1 MRSYL
6 DEISSSAAFS
16 DHTDV
21 EEVFGALGGIR
32 TPDRL
37 VRSQEL
43 YPAELPAQ
51 RKLIMLIVVMGVNFT
66 SLV

>member
-1 MRSYL
+1 MIRL
-6 DEISSSAAFS
+6 ELFDRKAFNK
-16 DHTDV
+16 V
-21 EEVFGALGGIR
+21 RKNGGALGGIR

-51 RKLIMLIVVMGVNFT
+51 SKLIMFLGVICVNFGH
-66 SLV
+66 LVFLYY

>member
-1 MRSYL
+1 VL
-6 DEISSSAAFS
+6 TPSSQNFEREVTVFS
-16 DHTDV
+16 V
-21 EEVFGALGGIR
+21 NGALGGIR

-51 RKLIMLIVVMGVNFT
+51 RKLIMLLGVICVNFGQ
-66 SLV
+66 LIFRAM